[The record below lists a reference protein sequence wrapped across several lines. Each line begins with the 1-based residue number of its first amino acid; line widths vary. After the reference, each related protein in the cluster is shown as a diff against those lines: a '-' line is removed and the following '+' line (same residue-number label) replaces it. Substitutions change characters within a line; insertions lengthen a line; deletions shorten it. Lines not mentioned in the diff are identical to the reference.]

1 MLYIPQIINFKYFFA
16 HSNHQAYT
24 LIIIKKFHDHNIYAL
39 IIIIMSHLFVFF
51 IFMNF
56 VFIRF
61 YKCYTYVLSTE
72 DILAINIF
80 YPNHE

>member
-39 IIIIMSHLFVFF
+39 IIIIMSHLFVFYLHELC
-51 IFMNF
+51 
-56 VFIRF
+56 F
-61 YKCYTYVLSTE
+61 YKL
-72 DILAINIF
+72 LQMLNIRSF
-80 YPNHE
+80 N